1 MSSSFSELNSV
12 EFFNFRNMSCQAKV
26 IHSND
31 YNKNYVGLYK
41 ETKYINETGELKQSR
56 NYVLYTI
63 VAAEHLYARLG
74 EIIEMQNNFQVC
86 NDFKINS
93 WIVVSY

>member
-1 MSSSFSELNSV
+1 MSSSFSELNSL
-12 EFFNFRNMSCQAKV
+12 EFFNFRNTSCQAKV

-41 ETKYINETGELKQSR
+41 ETKYINEAGELKQSR

-63 VAAEHLYARLG
+63 SAAEHLYARLG
-74 EIIEMQNNFQVC
+74 EIIENAKQLSGVQC
-86 NDFKINS
+86 L
-93 WIVVSY
+93 